1 MTIDAAQVA
10 VKVAA
15 RDLEVRLV
23 LNSLSFSTLQLTE
36 PSEETVQL
44 ALKESRAAQAD
55 PFKQNYERLQQLLKK
70 MNHKLVEG
78 DITPDT
84 YKVLYKKFHA
94 AIPQAWMYTLCC
106 KNLERFWRDGEG
118 FEKEEY
124 LPEDKCQGISELQ
137 ICLSNANALIEESKE
152 VILDEDVIL

>member
-1 MTIDAAQVA
+1 
-10 VKVAA
+10 
-15 RDLEVRLV
+15 
-23 LNSLSFSTLQLTE
+23 
-36 PSEETVQL
+36 
-44 ALKESRAAQAD
+44 
-55 PFKQNYERLQQLLKK
+55 
-70 MNHKLVEG
+70 MNQKLVEG

-106 KNLERFWRDGEG
+106 KNLERFWRDGEN

-137 ICLSNANALIEESKE
+137 ICLSNANSLIEESKE
-152 VILDEDVIL
+152 VILDEDVVLKRRTKKKDLCKRCLWFGVLMSILDTAIENLYQTPFY